1 MDTTTQHPFTD
12 RELERLSVYRTAV
25 AAGFYS
31 DICESTAPEFSF
43 ESDFSAGE
51 QPHSTYP
58 FTRAELERLKAGR
71 AAVKA
76 GYYTDQ
82 M

>member
-31 DICESTAPEFSF
+31 DICESTAPEPTL
-43 ESDFSAGE
+43 ETEHAAGE
-51 QPHSTYP
+51 QPRSTYP
-58 FTRAELERLKAGR
+58 FTSAELARLTAAR

-76 GYYTDQ
+76 GYYSDQ
-82 M
+82 I

>member
-31 DICESTAPEFSF
+31 DICESTAPEPSL
-43 ESDFSAGE
+43 ETNLLAGE
-51 QPHSTYP
+51 QPRSAYP
-58 FTRAELERLKAGR
+58 FTRAELERLTTAR

-82 M
+82 V